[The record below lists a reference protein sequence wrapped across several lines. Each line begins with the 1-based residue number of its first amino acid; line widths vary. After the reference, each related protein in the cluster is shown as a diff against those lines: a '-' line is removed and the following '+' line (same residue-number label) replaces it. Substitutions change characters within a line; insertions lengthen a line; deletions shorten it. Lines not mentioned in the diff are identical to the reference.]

1 MLDLIKERKSLS
13 IKDSP
18 KISAFKAV
26 TWRVVGTID
35 TIVISYLLTGN
46 VTIAFSIGGV
56 EVFSKM
62 VLYFLHER
70 AWARITKKDGEE

>member
-1 MLDLIKERKSLS
+1 MLDLLKERKSLS

-18 KISAFKAV
+18 KISAIKAI

-46 VTIAFSIGGV
+46 VTMAFSIGGV